1 LENGWRVGHKA
12 ILVFMERQFG
22 VTTWKTVKNWKKAG
36 MPFRRLQNGKPY
48 LIESEVIAWQLKKKI
63 A

>member
-1 LENGWRVGHKA
+1 
-12 ILVFMERQFG
+12 MERQFG